1 MAASQKTNF
10 IFIAIALIIV
20 HRGATRRS

>member
-20 HRGATRRS
+20 HRGATKRS